1 CRGSPSVRAER
12 RHRRHRFRALRA
24 RPRGG
29 RTQRRAVRARGPRA
43 PRPHRCSR
51 GRSGRDPDRRRR
63 PQPGLRDAGPLARRA
78 PGRARPA
85 RLRPADS
92 GRVARLA
99 PRREGG
105 GARGDVPR
113 ARAFPR
119 TRRPRRGGGGR
130 GGHLMEAGAT
140 RIARARLPAV
150 SADTFRRLSYLAL
163 AALFLIVVTGATVRL
178 TDSGLGCENWP
189 RCGNTFLPQQGSHA
203 FIEFGNRVAGVLVGL
218 TTLAAAIA
226 GWRVALAPRRLV
238 WAAVALPLLVLAQG
252 ILGGITVLVH
262 LHPLIVMGHFLLSL
276 LAVAVAVV
284 VALGATEL
292 ARGRRIAVRPAELG
306 WLGLL
311 LLPPTLVLV
320 VTGTLVTAAGPHS
333 GGADV
338 KRFGNLVDAL

>member
-1 CRGSPSVRAER
+1 
-12 RHRRHRFRALRA
+12 
-24 RPRGG
+24 
-29 RTQRRAVRARGPRA
+29 
-43 PRPHRCSR
+43 
-51 GRSGRDPDRRRR
+51 
-63 PQPGLRDAGPLARRA
+63 
-78 PGRARPA
+78 
-85 RLRPADS
+85 
-92 GRVARLA
+92 
-99 PRREGG
+99 
-105 GARGDVPR
+105 
-113 ARAFPR
+113 
-119 TRRPRRGGGGR
+119 
-130 GGHLMEAGAT
+130 MEAGAT

-292 ARGRRIAVRPAELG
+292 ARGRRIAVRPDELG
-306 WLGLL
+306 WLALS

-338 KRFGNLVDAL
+338 KRFGNLVDALHVHVGAAAMFGIGFLALVGLLLRRRRSARNELRLVLTVLAVLVAQMAAGDVQWREHLPWWLVLIHVTL